1 MGQHTGFALAEM
13 LVDYG
18 VEYIFGIPGG
28 QTLPLYEAD
37 YAERA
42 KLKHV
47 VMRDERSAGHAAC
60 AYARISGK
68 VGVCDATVGPGATNL
83 VSALGE
89 ALNSSTAM
97 VAIVSDHPVGW
108 VNHIDFGRAS
118 QGIDQIGLL
127 KAVSKAVFR
136 VPSPDRL
143 PELVKAAFIKA
154 STGRPGPV
162 VLDVPA
168 DVFRQEYDFQ
178 HLENYVEPDYGRFPA
193 RRSAPDPGDVEKAAR
208 LLRAAKRPVMLVGGG
223 ALISGATAQVK
234 QLAELLT
241 MPVTTTFTGKGILSD
256 DHPLCLGVV
265 GFMAGTQCAET
276 ALRSADL
283 VFIVGS
289 KSSQNSTFTW
299 TVPTPEQKVIH
310 LDVDPGE
317 VGRVF
322 RTDVGLV
329 GDARLGLDAVLGA
342 LQRGEQIVPDKERLE
357 WAQSLKQ
364 EWEHTVAQRV
374 ASDGTPLDP
383 HMLMAELGRVMAP
396 EDVLICDAGFAS
408 AWGALYFS
416 QREAG
421 RRCIFPR
428 GLAGIGF
435 AVAAGV
441 GAQLAAPERRVVTL
455 AGDGAFT
462 YVMAELST
470 QARFN
475 LPVVNIVLNNAAFG
489 WVKWAEQAWYH
500 STFKCSDLGKID
512 FAKVAEG
519 LGCVGLRVEEPS
531 QVGKTLA
538 EALDA
543 HKPVVVEAIT
553 DPSSTPM

>member
-118 QGIDQIGLL
+118 QGIDQVGLL
-127 KAVSKAVFR
+127 KSVSKAVFR

-154 STGRPGPV
+154 TTGRPGPV

-178 HLENYVEPDYGRFPA
+178 HLENYVDPECGRFPA
-193 RRSAPDPGDVEKAAR
+193 RRTAPDPGDVRKAAR
-208 LLRAAKRPVMLVGGG
+208 LLRDARRPVMLVGGG
-223 ALISGATAQVK
+223 ALISRAMDQVK

-241 MPVTTTFTGKGILSD
+241 MPVTTTFTGKGILPD

-265 GFMAGTQCAET
+265 GFMAGTQSAEA

-299 TVPTPEQKVIH
+299 TVPTPEQKVIQ
-310 LDVDPGE
+310 LDIDPGE

-329 GDARLGLDAVLGA
+329 GDVRLGLDAVLGVLREGKEIA
-342 LQRGEQIVPDKERLE
+342 QDKGRLE

-364 EWEHTVAQRV
+364 EWEHTLSQRV
-374 ASDGTPLDP
+374 ASDDVPLKP
-383 HMLMAELGRVMAP
+383 HRLMAELGRVMAP

-408 AWGALYFS
+408 AWGALYFH
-416 QREAG
+416 QRKAG
-421 RRCIFPR
+421 RCCIFPR

-455 AGDGAFT
+455 GGDGAFT
-462 YVMAELST
+462 YVMPELST

-500 STFKCSDLGKID
+500 GTFKCSDLGKID
-512 FAKVAEG
+512 FAKVAEA
-519 LGCVGLRVEEPS
+519 LGAVGLRVEEPS
-531 QVGKTLA
+531 QVRTTLA
-538 EALDA
+538 KALSMR
-543 HKPVVVEAIT
+543 KPVVVEAIT
-553 DPSSTPM
+553 DPSATPM